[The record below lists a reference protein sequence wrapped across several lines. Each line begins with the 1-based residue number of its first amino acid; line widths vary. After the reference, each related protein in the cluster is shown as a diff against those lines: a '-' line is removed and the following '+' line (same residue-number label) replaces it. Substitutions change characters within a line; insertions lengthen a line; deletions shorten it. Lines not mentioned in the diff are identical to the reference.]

1 MNIPKLKKIKTKKN
15 YHGIPL
21 EDDYSWVDQP
31 NILEV
36 LKDPK
41 KLDPEVKD
49 YIESNNKFTEN
60 YFKDVKNLQKDLF
73 NEIKGKIKLDDT
85 GLKYKDKRYFYWS
98 KTEAKGN
105 YGKRM
110 RQLIDGSKPE
120 EIFFDGD
127 VEKKKSG
134 SEYFGVGVVSTSYC
148 DNFIAYSLDLKGSE
162 YYTIYLRDL
171 RTGKNERDLIE
182 NTSGS
187 ITWSLDSKS
196 FFYSKL
202 DEYHRPRQIF
212 KHVIGTSSDQD
223 QLIFEEKDETFTC
236 GIGITSDEKYFIIG
250 TSDHITTEEYFFPT
264 DAKEI
269 KPMLFQKRKKDVRYS
284 IDSWQGYF
292 YVHTNEEARDYK
304 VLRCKTDQINKLEVF
319 IPSKKETVIGGLEF
333 LDNYILRSEKSDAIP
348 KLYVRNIKT
357 NKEEEIKV
365 SDEAIGVPGVS
376 LMQRD
381 TNTTMIRV
389 GWESMATPGRVYEY
403 DIISKEKKL
412 VKETEI
418 PSGHDPNKYI
428 VERIKAE
435 SHDGQMIPISLVRLK
450 TAKQDGSSKILLYA
464 YGAYKHSI
472 SPSFS
477 ASRFCLVD
485 RGITFAIAH
494 VRGGGDLGDKHHEKG
509 KKKFKKNTFLDYIA
523 CANHLI
529 EQRYTHKGGICFYG
543 GSAGGLTGGAVANMK
558 PDLFFGML
566 LLVPFV
572 DTMTTMLNEKLP
584 LTPGEWEMWG
594 NPIKSKE
601 YFEYILSYS
610 PYNNLDRK
618 DYPPM
623 LITTS
628 LFDNRVLYSEP
639 VKYIA
644 KLRDK
649 KSDNNIQLL
658 KCKMEAAGHGGMSGR
673 DNAITEL
680 AEEYSFILKSAKI
693 LNNNLKK

>member
-1 MNIPKLKKIKTKKN
+1 MNIPKLRKNKTKKN
-15 YHGIPL
+15 YHGITL

-41 KLDPEVKD
+41 KLDKEVKD
-49 YIESNNKFTEN
+49 YIEANNEITEN
-60 YFKDVKNLQKDLF
+60 YFKDVKDFQKHLF

-85 GLKYKDKRYFYWS
+85 GLKYKDKKYYYWT

-127 VEKKKSG
+127 LEKKKSG
-134 SEYFGVGVVSTSYC
+134 SEYFGVGTVSTSYC

-171 RTGKNERDLIE
+171 RTGKNEKDIIE

-187 ITWSLDSKS
+187 VTWSLDNKS

-202 DEYHRPRQIF
+202 DKYHRPRQIF
-212 KHVIGTSSDQD
+212 KHVIGTSSNQD

-269 KPMLFQKRKKDVRYS
+269 NLTLFRKRKNDVRYS
-284 IDSWQGYF
+284 IDSWQGFF

-304 VLRCKTDQINKLEVF
+304 VLRCKNDQINKLEVF
-319 IPSKKETVIGGLEF
+319 LPPKEETVIGGLEF
-333 LDNYILRSEKSDAIP
+333 LDDYILRSEKSDAIT
-348 KLYVRNIKT
+348 KLYVRDIKT

-365 SDEAIGVPGVS
+365 SDEAIGVPGIS

-403 DIISKEKKL
+403 DIVSKEKKL
-412 VKETEI
+412 VKEIEI
-418 PSGHDPNKYI
+418 PSGHDANKYI

-450 TAKQDGSSKILLYA
+450 TAKQDGNSKILLYA

-477 ASRFCLVD
+477 ASRFCLID

-529 EQRYTHKGGICFYG
+529 EQRYTYKGGICFYG
-543 GSAGGLTGGAVANMK
+543 GSAGGLTGGAVANMA

-601 YFEYILSYS
+601 YFDYILSYA
-610 PYNNLDRK
+610 PYNNLEKK

-623 LITTS
+623 LVTTS

-644 KLRDK
+644 KLRDLK
-649 KSDNNIQLL
+649 TDNNNQLL

-693 LNNNLKK
+693 LK

>member
-1 MNIPKLKKIKTKKN
+1 MNIPKLKKIKTTKN

-41 KLDPEVKD
+41 KLNSQVKD
-49 YIESNNKFTEN
+49 YIEANNKITEDYFT
-60 YFKDVKNLQKDLF
+60 DVKELQKNLF

-85 GLKYKDKRYFYWS
+85 GLKYKDKRYYYWS

-110 RQLIDGSKPE
+110 RQLIDGSKSE
-120 EIFFDGD
+120 EVYFDGD
-127 VEKKKSG
+127 LEKKKSG
-134 SEYFGVGVVSTSYC
+134 SEYFGVGTVSTSYC

-171 RTGKNERDLIE
+171 RTGKNEKDVIE

-187 ITWSLDSKS
+187 VTWALDNKS

-202 DEYHRPRQIF
+202 DQYHRPRQIF
-212 KHVIGTSSDQD
+212 KHVLGTSTDQD

-250 TSDHITTEEYFFPT
+250 TSDHITTEEYFFST

-269 KPMLFQKRKKDVRYS
+269 KPTLFQKRKNDVRYS

-292 YVHTNEEARDYK
+292 YIHTNEEARDYK
-304 VLRCKTDQINKLEVF
+304 VLRCKTSQIDKLEVF
-319 IPSKKETVIGGLEF
+319 IPAKKETVIGGFEF
-333 LDNYILRSEKSDAIP
+333 LDDYIIRSEKADAIP
-348 KLYVRNIKT
+348 KLFVRNIQT
-357 NKEEEIKV
+357 NKEEEIKI
-365 SDEAIGVPGVS
+365 SDEPIGVPGVS

-389 GWESMATPGRVYEY
+389 GWESMATPGQVYEY
-403 DIISKEKKL
+403 DIVSKQKKL
-412 VKETEI
+412 VKQTEV
-418 PSGHDPNKYI
+418 PSGHDSGNYV

-435 SHDGQMIPISLVRLK
+435 SHDCQMIPISLVRLK
-450 TAKQDGSSKILLYA
+450 TAKQDGKSKILLYA

-477 ASRFCLVD
+477 ASRFCLID

-529 EQRYTHKGGICFYG
+529 EQRYTYKGGICFYG
-543 GSAGGLTGGAVANMK
+543 GSAGGLTGGAVANMA

-601 YFEYILSYS
+601 YFEYILSYA
-610 PYNNLDRK
+610 PYNNINKK

-644 KLRDK
+644 KLRETK
-649 KSDNNIQLL
+649 TDNNPQLL

-693 LNNNLKK
+693 LK

>member
-1 MNIPKLKKIKTKKN
+1 MNIPKLKKIKTTKN

-41 KLDPEVKD
+41 KLNTEVKN
-49 YIESNNKFTEN
+49 YIEENNKITEN
-60 YFKDVKNLQKDLF
+60 YFANVKEFQEDLF
-73 NEIKGKIKLDDT
+73 EEIKGKIKLDDT
-85 GLKYKDKRYFYWS
+85 GLKYKDKRYYYWL

-120 EIFFDGD
+120 EVFFDGD

-134 SEYFGVGVVSTSYC
+134 SKYFGVGTVSTSYC

-171 RTGKNERDLIE
+171 RTGKNEKDIIE

-187 ITWSLDSKS
+187 ITWALDNKS

-212 KHVIGTSSDQD
+212 KHVVGTPADQD

-269 KPMLFQKRKKDVRYS
+269 SPSLFQKRKNDVRYS

-304 VLRCKTDQINKLEVF
+304 VLRCKTSQINKLEVF
-319 IPSKKETVIGGLEF
+319 IPAKKETVISGLEF
-333 LDNYILRSEKSDAIP
+333 LDDYIIRSEKSDAIP
-348 KLYVRNIKT
+348 KLYIRNIKT
-357 NKEEEIKV
+357 NEEEELKI

-381 TNTTMIRV
+381 TNTTKIRV
-389 GWESMATPGRVYEY
+389 SWESMATPGRVYEY
-403 DIISKEKKL
+403 DIITKEKKL

-418 PSGHDPNKYI
+418 PSGHDANKYV
-428 VERIKAE
+428 VERIKAK
-435 SHDGQMIPISLVRLK
+435 SHDGRMIPISLVRLK
-450 TAKQDGSSKILLYA
+450 DTKQDGKSKILLYA
-464 YGAYKHSI
+464 YGAYKHSV

-485 RGITFAIAH
+485 RGIIFAIAH
-494 VRGGGDLGDKHHEKG
+494 VRGGGDVSDAWHTEG
-509 KKKFKKNTFLDYIA
+509 KKKFKKNTFFDYIA

-529 EQRYTHKGGICFYG
+529 EQRYTYKGGICFYG
-543 GSAGGLTGGAVANMK
+543 GSAGGLTGGAVANMA

-601 YFEYILSYS
+601 YFEYILSYA
-610 PYNNLDRK
+610 PYNNLERK

-639 VKYIA
+639 VKYVA
-644 KLRDK
+644 KLREI
-649 KSDNNIQLL
+649 KSDKNIQLL

-693 LNNNLKK
+693 LK

>member
-1 MNIPKLKKIKTKKN
+1 MNIPKLKKIKTTKN

-31 NILEV
+31 NILDV

-41 KLDPEVKD
+41 KLNTEVKD
-49 YIESNNKFTEN
+49 YIEANNKITED
-60 YFKDVKNLQKDLF
+60 YFADVKELQKNLF

-85 GLKYKDKRYFYWS
+85 GLKYKDKRYYYWA
-98 KTEAKGN
+98 KTESKGN

-110 RQLIDGSKPE
+110 RQLIDGSKPAE
-120 EIFFDGD
+120 VFFDGD
-127 VEKKKSG
+127 LEKKKSG
-134 SEYFGVGVVSTSYC
+134 SEYFGVGTVSTSYC

-171 RTGKNERDLIE
+171 RTGKNEKDIIE

-187 ITWSLDSKS
+187 VTWALDNKS

-202 DEYHRPRQIF
+202 DQFHRPRQIF
-212 KHVIGTSSDQD
+212 KHILGTPNDQD
-223 QLIFEEKDETFTC
+223 QLIFEETDETFTC
-236 GIGITSDEKYFIIG
+236 GIDITSDEKYFIIS
-250 TSDHITTEEYFFPT
+250 TSDHITSEEYFFPT
-264 DAKEI
+264 DYKEI
-269 KPMLFQKRKKDVRYS
+269 KPMLFQKRRNDVRYS
-284 IDSWQGYF
+284 IDSWKGYF

-304 VLRCKTDQINKLEVF
+304 VLRCKTDQIEKLEVF
-319 IPSKKETVIGGLEF
+319 IPAKKETVIGGFEF
-333 LDNYILRSEKSDAIP
+333 LDDYILRSEKSDAIP
-348 KLYVRNIKT
+348 KLFVKNIKT
-357 NKEEEIKV
+357 NKEEEIKI
-365 SDEAIGVPGVS
+365 SDEPIGVPGFS
-376 LMQRD
+376 LKQRD
-381 TNTTMIRV
+381 TNTTKIRV

-403 DIISKEKKL
+403 DIVTKEKKL
-412 VKETEI
+412 IKETEI
-418 PSGHDPNKYI
+418 PSGHDTKKYV
-428 VERIKAE
+428 VERIKAK
-435 SHDGQMIPISLVRLK
+435 SHDGRMIPISLVKLK
-450 TAKQDGSSKILLYA
+450 DLKQDGKSKVLLYS
-464 YGAYKHSI
+464 YGAYKHSVNC
-472 SPSFS
+472 SFS

-485 RGITFAIAH
+485 RGIIFAIAH
-494 VRGGGDLGDKHHEKG
+494 IRGGGELGDRWHTEG
-509 KKKFKKNTFLDYIA
+509 KKKLKKNTFLDYVA

-529 EQRYTHKGGICFYG
+529 EQRYTYKGGICFYG
-543 GSAGGLTGGAVANMK
+543 GSAGGLTGGVVANLS
-558 PDLFFGML
+558 PDLFFAML

-601 YFEYILSYS
+601 YFKYILSYS
-610 PYNNLDRK
+610 PYNNLEKK
-618 DYPPM
+618 DYPSM

-644 KLRDK
+644 KLRDLK
-649 KSDNNIQLL
+649 TDNNNQLL

-673 DNAITEL
+673 DNAIKEL

-693 LNNNLKK
+693 LK

>member
-1 MNIPKLKKIKTKKN
+1 MNIPKLKKIKTTKN

-41 KLDPEVKD
+41 KLNAEVKD
-49 YIESNNKFTEN
+49 YIEANNKITEDYFT
-60 YFKDVKNLQKDLF
+60 DVKELQKNLF

-85 GLKYKDKRYFYWS
+85 GLKYKDKRYYYWS

-110 RQLIDGSKPE
+110 RQLIDGSKSE
-120 EIFFDGD
+120 EVYFDGD
-127 VEKKKSG
+127 LEKKKSG
-134 SEYFGVGVVSTSYC
+134 SEYFGVGTVSTSYC

-171 RTGKNERDLIE
+171 RTGKNEKDVIE

-187 ITWSLDSKS
+187 VTWALDNKS

-202 DEYHRPRQIF
+202 DQYHRPRQIF
-212 KHVIGTSSDQD
+212 KHVLGTSTDQD

-250 TSDHITTEEYFFPT
+250 TSDHITTEEYFFST

-269 KPMLFQKRKKDVRYS
+269 KPTLFQKRKNDVRYS

-304 VLRCKTDQINKLEVF
+304 VLRCKTNQIDKLEVF
-319 IPSKKETVIGGLEF
+319 IPAKKETVIGGFEF
-333 LDNYILRSEKSDAIP
+333 LDDYILRSEKSDAIP
-348 KLYVRNIKT
+348 KLFVRNIKT
-357 NKEEEIKV
+357 NKEEEIKI
-365 SDEAIGVPGVS
+365 SDEPIGVPGIS
-376 LMQRD
+376 LMQKD

-403 DIISKEKKL
+403 DIVTKEKKL

-418 PSGHDPNKYI
+418 PSGHDPSKYV
-428 VERIKAE
+428 VERIKAR
-435 SHDGQMIPISLVRLK
+435 SHDGRMIPISLVRLK
-450 TAKQDGSSKILLYA
+450 DSKQDGKSKVLLYS
-464 YGAYKHSI
+464 YGAYKHSVNC
-472 SPSFS
+472 SFS

-494 VRGGGDLGDKHHEKG
+494 IRGGGDLGDSWHTEG
-509 KKKFKKNTFLDYIA
+509 KKKLKKNTFLDYVA

-529 EQRYTHKGGICFYG
+529 EQRYTYKGGICFYG
-543 GSAGGLTGGAVANMK
+543 GSAGGLTGGAVANLS

-572 DTMTTMLNEKLP
+572 DTMTTMLNDKLP

-610 PYNNLDRK
+610 PYNNIKKK

-644 KLRDK
+644 KLRDLK
-649 KSDNNIQLL
+649 TDNNNQLL

-693 LNNNLKK
+693 LK

>member
-41 KLDPEVKD
+41 KLNTEVKN
-49 YIESNNKFTEN
+49 YIEENNKITEKYFT
-60 YFKDVKNLQKDLF
+60 DVKELQKNLF

-85 GLKYKDKRYFYWS
+85 GLKYKDKRYYYWS
-98 KTEAKGN
+98 KTEAKSN

-120 EIFFDGD
+120 EVFFDGD
-127 VEKKKSG
+127 LEKKKSG
-134 SEYFGVGVVSTSYC
+134 SEYFGVGAVNASYC
-148 DNFIAYSLDLKGSE
+148 DNFLAYSLDLKGSE

-171 RTGKNERDLIE
+171 RTGKNEKDIIE

-202 DEYHRPRQIF
+202 DKYHRPRQIF
-212 KHVIGTSSDQD
+212 KHIIGTPVEQD
-223 QLIFEEKDETFTC
+223 ELIFNESDETFTV
-236 GIGITSDEKYFIIG
+236 GIGITSDEKYFIVG
-250 TSDHITTEEYFFPT
+250 TSDHITTEEYYFPA
-264 DAKEI
+264 DSQKI
-269 KPMLFQKRKKDVRYS
+269 KPILFQKRKNDVRYS

-292 YVHTNEEARDYK
+292 YIHTNEQARDYK
-304 VLRCKTDQINKLEVF
+304 VLRCKTDDINKLEVF
-319 IPSKKETVIGGLEF
+319 IPAKKETVIGGFEF
-333 LDNYILRSEKSDAIP
+333 LNDYIVRSEKSDAVP

-357 NKEEEIKV
+357 NKEEEIKI
-365 SDEAIGVPGVS
+365 SDEAIGVPGIS

-381 TNTTMIRV
+381 TNTSLIRI

-403 DIISKEKKL
+403 DITTKQKKL

-418 PSGHDPNKYI
+418 PSGHNPNNYV
-428 VERIKAE
+428 VERVKAK
-435 SHDGQMIPISLVRLK
+435 SHDGRMIPISLVRLK
-450 TAKQDGSSKILLYA
+450 NSKQDGKSKVLLYA
-464 YGAYKHSI
+464 YGAYKHSV

-494 VRGGGDLGDKHHEKG
+494 VRGGGDLGDRWHTEG
-509 KKKFKKNTFLDYIA
+509 KKKFKKNTFLDYVA

-529 EQRYTHKGGICFYG
+529 DQRYTYKGGICFYG
-543 GSAGGLTGGAVANMK
+543 GSAGGLTGGAVANLA

-601 YFEYILSYS
+601 YFKYILSYS
-610 PYNNLDRK
+610 PYNNIVKK

-644 KLRDK
+644 KLREI
-649 KSDNNIQLL
+649 KSDDNIQLL

-673 DNAITEL
+673 DNAIREL

-693 LNNNLKK
+693 FK

>member
-1 MNIPKLKKIKTKKN
+1 MNIPKLRKNKTKKN
-15 YHGIPL
+15 YHGITL

-41 KLDPEVKD
+41 KLDTEVKD
-49 YIESNNKFTEN
+49 YIEANNEITEN
-60 YFKDVKNLQKDLF
+60 YFKDVKDFQKHLF

-85 GLKYKDKRYFYWS
+85 GLKYKDKKYYYWT

-127 VEKKKSG
+127 LEKKKSG
-134 SEYFGVGVVSTSYC
+134 SEYFGVGTVSTSYC

-171 RTGKNERDLIE
+171 RTGKNEKDVIE

-187 ITWSLDSKS
+187 VTWSLDNKS

-202 DEYHRPRQIF
+202 DKYHRPRQIF
-212 KHVIGTSSDQD
+212 KHVIGTSSNQD

-269 KPMLFQKRKKDVRYS
+269 NLTLFQKRKNDIRYS
-284 IDSWQGYF
+284 IDSWQGFF

-304 VLRCKTDQINKLEVF
+304 VLRCKNDQINELEVF
-319 IPSKKETVIGGLEF
+319 LPPKEETVIGGLEF
-333 LDNYILRSEKSDAIP
+333 LDDYILRSEKSDAIT
-348 KLYVRNIKT
+348 KLYVRDIKT

-365 SDEAIGVPGVS
+365 SDEAIGVPGIS

-403 DIISKEKKL
+403 DIVSKEKKL
-412 VKETEI
+412 VKEIEI
-418 PSGHDPNKYI
+418 PSGHDANKYI

-450 TAKQDGSSKILLYA
+450 TAKQDGNSKILLYA

-477 ASRFCLVD
+477 ASRFCLID

-529 EQRYTHKGGICFYG
+529 EQRYTYKGGICFYG
-543 GSAGGLTGGAVANMK
+543 GSAGGLTGGAVANMA

-610 PYNNLDRK
+610 PYNNLDKK

-680 AEEYSFILKSAKI
+680 AEEYSFILKSANI
-693 LNNNLKK
+693 LK

>member
-1 MNIPKLKKIKTKKN
+1 MNIPKLRKNKTKKN
-15 YHGIPL
+15 YHGITL

-41 KLDPEVKD
+41 KLDTEVKD
-49 YIESNNKFTEN
+49 YIEANNEITEN
-60 YFKDVKNLQKDLF
+60 YFKDVKDFQKHLF

-85 GLKYKDKRYFYWS
+85 GLKYKDKKYYYWT

-110 RQLIDGSKPE
+110 RQLIDGAKPE

-127 VEKKKSG
+127 LEKKKSG
-134 SEYFGVGVVSTSYC
+134 SEYFGVGTVSTSYC

-171 RTGKNERDLIE
+171 RTGENEKDIIE

-187 ITWSLDSKS
+187 VTWSLDNKS

-202 DEYHRPRQIF
+202 DKYHRPRQIF
-212 KHVIGTSSDQD
+212 KHVIGTSSNQD

-269 KPMLFQKRKKDVRYS
+269 NLTLFQKRKNDVRYS
-284 IDSWQGYF
+284 IDSWQGFF

-304 VLRCKTDQINKLEVF
+304 VLRCKNDQINKLEVF
-319 IPSKKETVIGGLEF
+319 LPPKEETVIGGLEF
-333 LDNYILRSEKSDAIP
+333 LDDYILRSEKSDAIT
-348 KLYVRNIKT
+348 KLYVRDIKT

-365 SDEAIGVPGVS
+365 SDEAIGVPGIS

-403 DIISKEKKL
+403 DIVSKKKKL
-412 VKETEI
+412 VKEIEI
-418 PSGHDPNKYI
+418 PSGHDANKYI

-450 TAKQDGSSKILLYA
+450 TAKQDGNSKILLYA

-477 ASRFCLVD
+477 ASRFCLID

-529 EQRYTHKGGICFYG
+529 EQRYTYKGGICFYG
-543 GSAGGLTGGAVANMK
+543 GSAGGLTGGAVANMA

-610 PYNNLDRK
+610 PYNNIKKK
-618 DYPPM
+618 DYPSM

-644 KLRDK
+644 KLRDLK
-649 KSDNNIQLL
+649 TDNNNQLL

-693 LNNNLKK
+693 LK

>member
-41 KLDPEVKD
+41 KLNTEVKN
-49 YIESNNKFTEN
+49 YIEENNKITEKYFT
-60 YFKDVKNLQKDLF
+60 DVKELQKNLF

-85 GLKYKDKRYFYWS
+85 GLKYKDKRYYYWS
-98 KTEAKGN
+98 KTEAKSN

-120 EIFFDGD
+120 EVFFDGD
-127 VEKKKSG
+127 LEKKKSG
-134 SEYFGVGVVSTSYC
+134 SEYFGVGAVNASYC
-148 DNFIAYSLDLKGSE
+148 DNFLAYSLDLKGSE

-171 RTGKNERDLIE
+171 RTGKNEKDIIE

-202 DEYHRPRQIF
+202 DKYHRPRQIF
-212 KHVIGTSSDQD
+212 KHIIGTPVEQD
-223 QLIFEEKDETFTC
+223 ELIFNESDETFTV
-236 GIGITSDEKYFIIG
+236 GIGITSDEKYFIVG
-250 TSDHITTEEYFFPT
+250 TSDHITTEEYYFPA
-264 DAKEI
+264 DSQKI
-269 KPMLFQKRKKDVRYS
+269 KPILFQKRKNDVRYS

-292 YVHTNEEARDYK
+292 YIHTNEQARDYK
-304 VLRCKTDQINKLEVF
+304 VLRCKTDDINKLEVF
-319 IPSKKETVIGGLEF
+319 IPAKKETVIGGFEF
-333 LDNYILRSEKSDAIP
+333 LNDYIVRSEKSDAVP

-357 NKEEEIKV
+357 NKEEEIKI
-365 SDEAIGVPGVS
+365 SDEAIGVPGIS

-381 TNTTMIRV
+381 TNTSLIRI

-403 DIISKEKKL
+403 DITTKQKKL

-418 PSGHDPNKYI
+418 PSGHNPNNYV
-428 VERIKAE
+428 VERVKAK
-435 SHDGQMIPISLVRLK
+435 SHDGRMIPISLVRLK
-450 TAKQDGSSKILLYA
+450 NSKQDGKSKVLLYA
-464 YGAYKHSI
+464 YGAYKHSV

-494 VRGGGDLGDKHHEKG
+494 VRGGGDLGDRWHTEG
-509 KKKFKKNTFLDYIA
+509 KKKFKKNTFLDYVA

-529 EQRYTHKGGICFYG
+529 DQRYTYKGGICFYG
-543 GSAGGLTGGAVANMK
+543 GSAGGLTGGAVANLA

-610 PYNNLDRK
+610 PYNNIVKK

-644 KLRDK
+644 KLREI
-649 KSDNNIQLL
+649 KSDDNIQLL

-673 DNAITEL
+673 DNAIREL

-693 LNNNLKK
+693 FK